1 MFQKNLQNMP
11 RTSGAAAPSANSNKL
26 KQQGHDRIDQRRR
39 KNPLRRTILMRVD
52 IISEKRNVQHQAGHR
67 NCRDLRLVGPQKIEK
82 ILYRIGGIKF
92 DEIVDDKAYNGCH
105 QTKHHAQ
112 PEVVFFEYHDF
123 HVFSSLLFRT

>member
-1 MFQKNLQNMP
+1 MG
-11 RTSGAAAPSANSNKL
+11 RHGAGRQLDKF
-26 KQQGHDRIDQRRR
+26 KQQSHDRIDQRRR
-39 KNPLRRTILMRVD
+39 KDPLSRTILMGID
-52 IISEKRNVQHQAGHR
+52 IISEKRNVQNQTGHR
-67 NCRDLRLVGPQKIEK
+67 NCRDLRLIRPQEIEK

-105 QTKHHAQ
+105 QAQDQAQ